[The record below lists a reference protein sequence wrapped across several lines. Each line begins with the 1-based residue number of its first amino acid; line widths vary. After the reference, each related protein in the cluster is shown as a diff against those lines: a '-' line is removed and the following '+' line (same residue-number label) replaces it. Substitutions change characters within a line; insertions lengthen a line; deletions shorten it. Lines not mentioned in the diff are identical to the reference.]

1 MTEHTE
7 QVVKALSI
15 LLPPDKLTDQELA
28 DDLRVVSM
36 LNMTL
41 HAEQRRRHSLPPL
54 TAQIANAAEAVK
66 RVAVAAVKQKPIL
79 VAAEEYERRK
89 GICATCPLW
98 LPEQKRCSK
107 CGCKTEAKIRL
118 ATEHC
123 PEAKW

>member
-7 QVVKALSI
+7 QVVKELSI
-15 LLPPDKLTDQELA
+15 LLPLDKLTDQELA

-36 LNMTL
+36 LIMTL

-66 RVAVAAVKQKPIL
+66 RVANAVMKQKPIL
-79 VAAEEYERRK
+79 VEADEYERRRS
-89 GICATCPLW
+89 ICSTCPLW
-98 LPEQKRCSK
+98 VEASKRCTK
-107 CGCKTEAKIRL
+107 CGCKTEAKTRL

-123 PEAKW
+123 PEGKW